1 MARSI
6 FVETRYSWPK
16 DSNTSIFST
25 RIWVDG
31 EAKFK
36 VESGVSRHRDLQ
48 LAREVLIAKG
58 VMSKGSPDL
67 ERWARDKGIDF
78 YHVRSHTMAKE
89 RVELTLEIE

>member
-6 FVETRYSWPK
+6 FIETRYSWPK

-25 RIWVDG
+25 RIWLDG

-36 VESGVSRHRDLQ
+36 VESGVSRYRDLQ

-58 VMSKGSPDL
+58 VMGKDSPDL
-67 ERWARDKGIDF
+67 ESWARGKGIDF
-78 YHVRSHTMAKE
+78 YHVRSHTTAKE
-89 RVELTLEIE
+89 RIELTLDIE